1 MKMTVSIKVNTLG
14 FEPGEVGAVPA
25 RSIWKMIL
33 KTKHVTFGKIHN

>member
-25 RSIWKMIL
+25 RSTMEDDFK
-33 KTKHVTFGKIHN
+33 N